1 MPPDALPSCLKP
13 QATVVS
19 FGCPEMPGNVPVTPQ
34 TVTDPSVSQVSA
46 SVVSTGAAGG
56 VVISPSP
63 SPSCLSAAS
72 SIDNLT
78 TPLGELA
85 VGGAAGSVDV
95 TSVSDRKEGEGTDV
109 RCEFWGRGL
118 PLRTCPFLLAAQN
131 LPNDLTV
138 RAALLDM
145 TINQFLKSLGLE
157 HLRDIFQREQVIN
170 SRSHRPPRV
179 GGASQRWPADLSS
192 RECLNGVAF
201 FGFRGRSRWTC
212 WQTWV
217 TKS

>member
-1 MPPDALPSCLKP
+1 MSAVLSPSQADDIRALLIDAMPPDALPSCLKP

-19 FGCPEMPGNVPVTPQ
+19 FGCPEMPKNVPKTIIYL
-34 TVTDPSVSQVSA
+34 SVSQVSA

-85 VGGAAGSVDV
+85 MGGAAGSADV
-95 TSVSDRKEGEGTDV
+95 ASMSDRKEGEGTDV

-118 PLRTCPFLLAAQN
+118 PLRTCPFLLTTQN
-131 LPNDLTV
+131 LPNDITV
-138 RAALLDM
+138 CAALLDM

-170 SRSHRPPRV
+170 SPSGRQLHQPPRV
-179 GGASQRWPADLSS
+179 RRLTTLT
-192 RECLNGVAF
+192 R
-201 FGFRGRSRWTC
+201 
-212 WQTWV
+212 
-217 TKS
+217 

>member
-1 MPPDALPSCLKP
+1 MSAVLSPSQADDIRALLIDAMPPDALPSCLKP

-19 FGCPEMPGNVPVTPQ
+19 FGCPEMPKNVPKTIIYL
-34 TVTDPSVSQVSA
+34 SVSQVSA

-85 VGGAAGSVDV
+85 MGGAAGSADV
-95 TSVSDRKEGEGTDV
+95 ASMSDRKEGEGTDV

-118 PLRTCPFLLAAQN
+118 PLRTCPFLLTTQN
-131 LPNDLTV
+131 LPNDITV
-138 RAALLDM
+138 CAALLDM

-170 SRSHRPPRV
+170 SPAVRQLHQPPRV
-179 GGASQRWPADLSS
+179 RRLTTLT
-192 RECLNGVAF
+192 R
-201 FGFRGRSRWTC
+201 
-212 WQTWV
+212 
-217 TKS
+217 

>member
-1 MPPDALPSCLKP
+1 MSAVLSPSQADDIRALLIDAMPPDALPSCLKP

-19 FGCPEMPGNVPVTPQ
+19 LGCPQRPENAPETLNLPP
-34 TVTDPSVSQVSA
+34 VSQVSA
-46 SVVSTGAAGG
+46 SVVSSGAAGG

-95 TSVSDRKEGEGTDV
+95 ASVSDRKEGEGTDV
-109 RCEFWGRGL
+109 RCEFWGGGAFLFARVR
-118 PLRTCPFLLAAQN
+118 PLLAAQD
-131 LPNDLTV
+131 LPNDITV
-138 RAALLDM
+138 CAALLDM

-157 HLRDIFQREQVIN
+157 HLRDIFQREQVTVAAPSTLLNVRIGVVDL
-170 SRSHRPPRV
+170 RRPCR
-179 GGASQRWPADLSS
+179 DL
-192 RECLNGVAF
+192 
-201 FGFRGRSRWTC
+201 
-212 WQTWV
+212 
-217 TKS
+217 

>member
-1 MPPDALPSCLKP
+1 MSAVLSPSQADDIRALLIDAMPPDALPSCLKP

-19 FGCPEMPGNVPVTPQ
+19 FGCPDVPKNVLIAPKTIINL
-34 TVTDPSVSQVSA
+34 SVSQVSA

-118 PLRTCPFLLAAQN
+118 PLRTCPFLNRRPSL
-131 LPNDLTV
+131 
-138 RAALLDM
+138 M
-145 TINQFLKSLGLE
+145 TSPSV
-157 HLRDIFQREQVIN
+157 QRC
-170 SRSHRPPRV
+170 S
-179 GGASQRWPADLSS
+179 
-192 RECLNGVAF
+192 
-201 FGFRGRSRWTC
+201 T
-212 WQTWV
+212 
-217 TKS
+217 

>member
-1 MPPDALPSCLKP
+1 MSAVLSPSQADDIRALLIDAMPPDALPSCLKP

-19 FGCPEMPGNVPVTPQ
+19 VGCPEMPQQVPIAPTAVMYLC
-34 TVTDPSVSQVSA
+34 VWQVSA

-118 PLRTCPFLLAAQN
+118 PLRTCPLLLAAQN
-131 LPNDLTV
+131 LPNDITV
-138 RAALLDM
+138 CAALLDM
-145 TINQFLKSLGLE
+145 TINQFLKNLGLE
-157 HLRDIFQREQVIN
+157 HLRDIFQREQVT
-170 SRSHRPPRV
+170 SSVSLRVCGAADPPTFSEYSNPV
-179 GGASQRWPADLSS
+179 VDL
-192 RECLNGVAF
+192 RRL
-201 FGFRGRSRWTC
+201 
-212 WQTWV
+212 
-217 TKS
+217 

>member
-1 MPPDALPSCLKP
+1 MSAVLSPSQADDIRALLIDAMPPDALPSCLKP

-19 FGCPEMPGNVPVTPQ
+19 LGCPQRPENAPETLNLPP
-34 TVTDPSVSQVSA
+34 VSQVSA
-46 SVVSTGAAGG
+46 SVVSSGAAGG

-95 TSVSDRKEGEGTDV
+95 ASVSDRKEGEGTDV
-109 RCEFWGRGL
+109 RCEFWGGGAFLFARVR
-118 PLRTCPFLLAAQN
+118 PLLAAQD
-131 LPNDLTV
+131 LPNDVTV
-138 RAALLDM
+138 CAALLDM

-157 HLRDIFQREQVIN
+157 HLRDIFQREQVTVAPVDPPEC
-170 SRSHRPPRV
+170 SDGVVDLRRPCR
-179 GGASQRWPADLSS
+179 DL
-192 RECLNGVAF
+192 
-201 FGFRGRSRWTC
+201 
-212 WQTWV
+212 
-217 TKS
+217 